1 MEILVIHIL
10 LIVFGLLSFSGPV
23 FGSERTT
30 KNEWPIEKVKVFLG
44 FDTDFFVY
52 SSLENTNACQVFG
65 IDIIEDEPCFP
76 VSFRY
81 QRMGSLNADK
91 IYNQLVSKIE
101 AIPLRH
107 AVVNKELKNDH
118 VIVSR
123 VMPMNNH
130 QYHVKMFVAVNLLA
144 QYDGNSLLY
153 KFAKKP
159 WFFPKNKGELI
170 ERELITVEGYH
181 GSKGYEN
188 KSLLYSYPLKK
199 PLFCLARFIYYVYSA
214 VPQFF
219 LFIKNYFN
227 KKNRDQDNQDN
238 DDFVNLSAW
247 ESL

>member
-1 MEILVIHIL
+1 MEILVIHML
-10 LIVFGLLSFSGPV
+10 LIVFGLLNFVGPV

-52 SSLENTNACQVFG
+52 SSLKNTNACQVFG

-91 IYNQLVSKIE
+91 IYNQFVSKIE

-107 AVVNKELKNDH
+107 AVVNNELKNDH

-159 WFFPKNKGELI
+159 
-170 ERELITVEGYH
+170 
-181 GSKGYEN
+181 
-188 KSLLYSYPLKK
+188 
-199 PLFCLARFIYYVYSA
+199 LFCLARFIYYVYSA

-219 LFIKNYFN
+219 FFIKNYFN